1 MPSNFYAC
9 GRPASSDDP
18 PIGVLLEAV
27 TIDTELLRCSLRQN
41 HLGATLAASILGSSL
56 AFIDGSVVNVALPAL
71 AHDLHPDPS
80 TLSWAINAYL
90 LPVGALILL
99 GGSLGDYF
107 GRRRLFLVGLVL
119 FASSSILC
127 AAAPTFAWLLVGRGA
142 QGVGGAL
149 LMPNSLAI
157 LGGAFSGVERGR
169 AIGTWAAVGAV
180 AGAVGPIA
188 GGWLIDVIGWRIIFA
203 INIPVALAAGYLA
216 QGYVAE
222 QRERTKARLDV
233 LGAAL
238 ATTALG
244 LLTWSLTEA
253 AGSHRSSA
261 LVWMTTLSGLALFGF
276 FLSHEKR
283 LADGA
288 LMPFAMFSSSS
299 FVGLT
304 LLTFFLYASMGG
316 LIVLLP
322 FLLIQ
327 INQWSAVA
335 AGAALLPVPVLIGL
349 GSRLMGRIAARIGG
363 RIPLAGGSLLVGI
376 GLVLYCRIG
385 ADAVAYWLDIFP
397 PTLLVGLG
405 MGVCVAPLTTSVMAS
420 VDIDHVGVA
429 SGFNNA
435 TARIAGLVATALLGL
450 VFAKQDSSYVFI
462 PAFHM
467 AALVGAGS
475 AIVAGVF
482 AATLIKE

>member
-1 MPSNFYAC
+1 
-9 GRPASSDDP
+9 
-18 PIGVLLEAV
+18 
-27 TIDTELLRCSLRQN
+27 
-41 HLGATLAASILGSSL
+41 
-56 AFIDGSVVNVALPAL
+56 
-71 AHDLHPDPS
+71 
-80 TLSWAINAYL
+80 
-90 LPVGALILL
+90 
-99 GGSLGDYF
+99 
-107 GRRRLFLVGLVL
+107 
-119 FASSSILC
+119 
-127 AAAPTFAWLLVGRGA
+127 
-142 QGVGGAL
+142 
-149 LMPNSLAI
+149 MPNSLAI

-188 GGWLIDVIGWRIIFA
+188 GGWLIDVIGWRSIFA

-335 AGAALLPVPVLIGL
+335 AGAALLPIPVLIGL
-349 GSRLMGRIAARIGG
+349 GSRLMGRVAARIGG
-363 RIPLAGGSLLVGI
+363 RLPLAGGSVLVGI

-385 ADAVAYWLDIFP
+385 ADAVDYWLDIFP

-467 AALVGAGS
+467 AAWVGAGS